1 METFDLIREIRE
13 IKTQLAYSKS
23 LGLFFG
29 AGTSCALN
37 VPNISNL
44 TLKVHDKINEANKII
59 FNSISKDLKTQIE
72 NPTIENILNRV
83 RQIRAITDENEEKKY
98 LEIDGK
104 IAREFDIS
112 VCKTIYKIISESED
126 VADRTKMRKLIA
138 WLSMQN
144 REFAKEIFT
153 PNYDLIIEKSLEDNE
168 IPYFDGFIGGYE
180 PFFSQESIDA
190 EITSKDL
197 TRNWIRVWKIH
208 GSLSWFWKNDT
219 TGKPLRIVRSGKVNN
234 IDEISDELVIYP
246 SREKYSSSRKQPFIA
261 YFDRLK
267 SFLNRGELL
276 FLVSGYSFL
285 DEHINEVLFTAL
297 KQNSRLTMI
306 VFMYTDEE
314 VDALFKLSSSYLNLT
329 IFGPKKGVIAGS
341 MRNWDFDSTQLKPK
355 ESSNDYW
362 NDSTQNCKLGDFNS
376 LVTFLVSSSG
386 RKDSIEGI
394 ANGK

>member
-1 METFDLIREIRE
+1 MIREIRE